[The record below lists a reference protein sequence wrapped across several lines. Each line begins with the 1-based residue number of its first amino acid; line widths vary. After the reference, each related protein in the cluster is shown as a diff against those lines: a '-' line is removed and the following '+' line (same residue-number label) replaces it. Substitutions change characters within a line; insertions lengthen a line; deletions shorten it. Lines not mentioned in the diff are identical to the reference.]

1 MIRRYTEARQAVA
14 AALEIRQKVGVPLDH
29 PLAIVDIALQLG
41 IFVCFMRVSSMEGL
55 WCKEK
60 RAIVLTSLRPA
71 GRRAFTCAHEIA
83 HCHFNHGSRFDELL
97 EYAISET
104 FHPEEYLANELAAH
118 LLMPL
123 YGVSKALQVR
133 RWNPA
138 ALTALQVY
146 TLASHFGVSYSAL
159 LNHLHYAF
167 KMVRKGTFD
176 SLSRT
181 SPKMIRSMFCPSLTA
196 SHLVVVDEFW
206 QHRPVDLE
214 VGDLLILPT
223 GTEFD
228 CQLLESVPHQSDF
241 GFPVLARSAGIGSIV
256 KRDGSRLLL
265 RIIPKEYAA
274 SCPLII
280 ASAFF
285 QDFSPQTD
293 ASMAKARIFFA

>member
-14 AALEIRQKVGVPLDH
+14 AALEIRQKVGVPLDR
-29 PLAIVDIALQLG
+29 PVAIIDIALALG

-71 GRRAFTCAHEIA
+71 GRRTFTCAHEIA
-83 HCHFNHGSRFDELL
+83 HCHFNHGSRVDELL
-97 EYAISET
+97 EYAISDT

-123 YGVSKALQVR
+123 YGVAKALQIR

-138 ALTALQVY
+138 TLTAMQVY
-146 TLASHFGVSYSAL
+146 TLASHFGVSYRAL

-167 KMVRKGTFD
+167 KMVRKCPFD

-181 SPKMIRSMFCPSLTA
+181 SPKMIRSMFCPAVAAT
-196 SHLVVVDEFW
+196 HLVVVDEFW

-214 VGDLLILPT
+214 VGDLLILPK
-223 GTEFD
+223 GAEFD
-228 CQLLESVPHQSDF
+228 SQLLERVPHQSAF
-241 GFPVLARSAGIGSIV
+241 GFPALARLAGIGNIV
-256 KRDGSRLLL
+256 GRDGSRLLL
-265 RIIPKEYAA
+265 RIVPKEY
-274 SCPLII
+274 
-280 ASAFF
+280 
-285 QDFSPQTD
+285 TGY
-293 ASMAKARIFFA
+293 AKYRFPVQNNVYVSS